1 MKAAILFN
9 TGSELIIE
17 NGLKI
22 PKLSKG
28 QVLVKLAYSGV
39 CHSQIMEI
47 DGLRGDDKYIPHL
60 LGHEGTGKVISV
72 GYGVTKVK
80 PGDWV
85 VLGWIKADGIDAGGC
100 KYLLGDKTVNA
111 GAVTTFNEQAIV
123 SENRLVLLPK
133 GIPLDIGVLFGC
145 AMPTGAGIILNKV
158 KPKSNHV
165 VLIYGLGGVGLSAL
179 MALKLFKC
187 KEIIVVDTSDNK
199 LNLAAELGARICLN
213 PKYQDINSEINKIT
227 GGVGVDY
234 AIEAAGSVSTIES
247 AFGLI
252 KKKGGVCIFASHP
265 PLGQKIKIDP
275 FELISGKEIYGSWGG
290 YSKPDIDIP
299 ILANYYLNGTL
310 PLSKMINK
318 VYDLDD
324 INKAIIDLRK
334 GDARRPVIL
343 IDKKLD
349 FEYESNK

>member
-1 MKAAILFN
+1 MRAAILFD
-9 TGSELIIE
+9 TDSELIIE
-17 NGLKI
+17 NGLQI
-22 PKLSKG
+22 PRLGKG

-47 DGLRGDDKYIPHL
+47 DGLRGDDRYIPHL
-60 LGHEGTGKVISV
+60 LGHEGTGKVLSV
-72 GYGVTKVK
+72 GDGVTKVK

-85 VLGWIKADGIDAGGC
+85 VLGWIKAEGIDAGGS

-133 GIPLDIGVLFGC
+133 GVPLDIGVLFGC
-145 AMPTGAGIILNKV
+145 AMPTGAGIILNKI
-158 KPKSNHV
+158 KPKNDHV

-199 LNLAAELGARICLN
+199 LNLAAELGAGVCLN
-213 PKYQDINSEINKIT
+213 PKYQDIESEVNKIT
-227 GGVGVDY
+227 SGIGVDY
-234 AIEAAGSVSTIES
+234 AIEAAGSVITIEA
-247 AFGLI
+247 AFRLI
-252 KKKGGVCIFASHP
+252 RKEGGVCVFASHP
-265 PLGQKIKIDP
+265 PLGQMIKIDP
-275 FELISGKEIYGSWGG
+275 FELISGKEIHGSWGG
-290 YSKPDIDIP
+290 YSRPDVDIP
-299 ILANYYLNGTL
+299 ILATHYLNGTL

-318 VYDLDD
+318 IYNFDD
-324 INKAIIDLRK
+324 INLAISDLRK

-343 IDKKLD
+343 INKELD
-349 FEYESNK
+349 FEYQSNK